1 MNKTLLHHF
10 TGVGD
15 EQFLRL
21 KRSATDIIA
30 GCALEKDPKER
41 FLMTE
46 QAAVIL
52 DSLDVYLRNCLRM
65 GYADEAI
72 EREADDVCALQGKN
86 MRLHYEAVGQL
97 KDSPAALADDALRPY
112 SYYLSRCFS
121 LRDAPSLP
129 QEDDLSSVLEEY
141 RMRMNA
147 PIDSGPSLSEAY
159 ASYRASADDSD
170 EHLRTLLAAIAARVG
185 DMEKL
190 YLRIKRSQRCR
201 ARAFGFEDI
210 AEHAACEYGV
220 NTGTFSSV
228 CHILTERVSVCE
240 LLSRA
245 EELGA
250 VGNDFAEGSP
260 SALTSSRT
268 FTFGRAMEMLAELFS
283 VLDEDFGRM
292 IRQAAA
298 EYWVDPD
305 IRRGKLSGAYTNI
318 IPLCGKSIISMT
330 YGGTFADVCKLAH
343 ELGHAF
349 HGYCL
354 SGQPYFNTEF
364 SVITAE
370 TFGLFCETYAS
381 VYLSDELGEGRRER
395 LKALYVGAART
406 YILNFLAFCSEREIF
421 ARLGE
426 SSPSPT
432 EVYADISA
440 RYKLRRNDRVQ
451 KYEWMFRSQNFFP
464 DAPYY
469 DIVYLIGEA
478 AALSLVRKTADANAV
493 FGDIKRM
500 LTNSGVAP
508 TEELFRTVG
517 IDLRD
522 PALYDIPAALSALER
537 LIV

>member
-15 EQFLRL
+15 ERFLRL

-46 QAAVIL
+46 RAAVIL

-65 GYADEAI
+65 GYADEPI
-72 EREADDVCALQGKN
+72 EREADDVCALQEKN
-86 MRLHYEAVGQL
+86 MRLHDEAVGQL
-97 KDSPAALADDALRPY
+97 KDSPAALASDALRPY
-112 SYYLSRCFS
+112 SYYLSRCLS
-121 LRDAPSLP
+121 LRYATSSP
-129 QEDDLSSVLEEY
+129 QEEDMSSALEEY
-141 RMRMNA
+141 RTGMNA
-147 PIDSGPSLSEAY
+147 PVDGGPSLSEAY
-159 ASYRASADDSD
+159 ASYRSSADDRD
-170 EHLRTLLAAIAARVG
+170 EHLCTLLTTIAARVG
-185 DMEKL
+185 DTEKL
-190 YLRIKRSQRCR
+190 YLRIKRSQRR
-201 ARAFGFEDI
+201 RSLAFGYEDI
-210 AEHAACEYGV
+210 AEHAACEYGISEA
-220 NTGTFSSV
+220 TFSSV
-228 CHILTERVSVCE
+228 CHTLTGRVSVCE
-240 LLSRA
+240 LLSHA

-250 VGNDFAEGSP
+250 VGNDFAEGS
-260 SALTSSRT
+260 SSELISSRT

-283 VLDEDFGRM
+283 ALDEDFGRM

-298 EYWVDPD
+298 ENWVDPE

-343 ELGHAF
+343 ELGHAY
-349 HGYCL
+349 HGHCL

-370 TFGLFCETYAS
+370 MFGLFCEMYAS
-381 VYLSDELGEGRRER
+381 VYLAGELGEGRRER
-395 LKALYVGAART
+395 LKALYVGAAKT

-421 ARLGE
+421 ARLDE
-426 SSPSPT
+426 TSLSPT

-440 RYKLRRNDRVQ
+440 RYNLRRNDRVQ

-478 AALSLVRKTADANAV
+478 AALSLVRKAADANAV
-493 FGDIKRM
+493 FGDIKQM

-522 PALYDIPAALSALER
+522 PALYDIPATLSALER

>member
-1 MNKTLLHHF
+1 
-10 TGVGD
+10 
-15 EQFLRL
+15 
-21 KRSATDIIA
+21 
-30 GCALEKDPKER
+30 
-41 FLMTE
+41 MTE
-46 QAAVIL
+46 RAAVIL

-65 GYADEAI
+65 GYADEPI
-72 EREADDVCALQGKN
+72 EREADDVCALQEKN
-86 MRLHYEAVGQL
+86 MRLHDEAVGQL
-97 KDSPAALADDALRPY
+97 KDSPAALASDALRPY
-112 SYYLSRCFS
+112 SYYLSRCLS
-121 LRDAPSLP
+121 LRYATSSP
-129 QEDDLSSVLEEY
+129 QEEDMSSALEEY
-141 RMRMNA
+141 RTGMNA
-147 PIDSGPSLSEAY
+147 PVDGGPSLSEAY
-159 ASYRASADDSD
+159 ASYRSSADDRD
-170 EHLRTLLAAIAARVG
+170 EHLCTLLTTIAARVG
-185 DMEKL
+185 DTEKL
-190 YLRIKRSQRCR
+190 YLRIKRSQRR
-201 ARAFGFEDI
+201 RSLAFGYEDI
-210 AEHAACEYGV
+210 AEHAACEYGISEA
-220 NTGTFSSV
+220 TFSSV
-228 CHILTERVSVCE
+228 CHTLTGRVSVCE
-240 LLSRA
+240 LLSHA

-250 VGNDFAEGSP
+250 VGNDFAEGS
-260 SALTSSRT
+260 SSELISSRT

-283 VLDEDFGRM
+283 ALDEDFGRM

-298 EYWVDPD
+298 ENWVDPE

-343 ELGHAF
+343 ELGHAY
-349 HGYCL
+349 HGHCL

-370 TFGLFCETYAS
+370 MFGLFCEMYAS
-381 VYLSDELGEGRRER
+381 VYLAGELGEGRRER
-395 LKALYVGAART
+395 LKALYVGAAKT

-421 ARLGE
+421 ARLDE
-426 SSPSPT
+426 TSLSPT

-440 RYKLRRNDRVQ
+440 RYNLRRNDRVQ

-478 AALSLVRKTADANAV
+478 AALSLVRKAADANAV
-493 FGDIKRM
+493 FGDIKQM